1 MTDADRLQAVVHL
14 LGSLGHS
21 PSPGE
26 ITDAIAT
33 VIDIEAQLAKL
44 ETQRLKEQH
53 EKRPHRVDVP
63 RQRS

>member
-33 VIDIEAQLAKL
+33 VIDIEDQLAKL
-44 ETQRLKEQH
+44 ETKRLKEEH
-53 EKRPHRVDVP
+53 EERPHRVDEPHP
-63 RQRS
+63 RS